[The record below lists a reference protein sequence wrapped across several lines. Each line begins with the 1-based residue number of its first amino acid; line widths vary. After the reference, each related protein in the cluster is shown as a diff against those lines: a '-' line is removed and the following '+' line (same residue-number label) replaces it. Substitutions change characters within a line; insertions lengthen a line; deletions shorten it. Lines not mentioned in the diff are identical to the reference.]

1 MRYAFVLVIALALL
15 QTGCEEDV
23 VAVTGTDIPFSV
35 FGALTPQADTQW
47 VRVYP
52 VEGRLEPAGR
62 EPLDAVVT
70 SRAEQAGTMQT
81 WSDSLIRDPGRL
93 FAHVFWHPF
102 AVEHGELYSLVVRRS
117 DGEAS
122 RVSVRV
128 PDEATLVMPPPAN
141 VAPSRLR
148 AFVAGDV
155 PNLIRIEVTY
165 QYRYITPGGVES
177 GQTVFQYDDQKRRV
191 DGGWIIDLMPAPDLR
206 GLQNELAEYIP
217 LDPTIGLRLTRLI
230 LRLIVA
236 NAEWEPPGGVFDPE
250 VLVQPGNMNNVENGF
265 GFLGAGYRLSATWI
279 PRDTLIVVG

>member
-1 MRYAFVLVIALALL
+1 MRHVSILAIALALV
-15 QTGCEEDV
+15 QTGCDEDV

-70 SRAEQAGTMQT
+70 STAEQEGIMRT
-81 WSDSLIRDPGRL
+81 WRDSLIRDPGRL
-93 FAHVFWHPF
+93 YAHVFWHPF
-102 AVEHGELYSLVVRRS
+102 AAKHGERYSLVVRRS

-128 PDEATLVMPPPAN
+128 PEEATLLMPPPAN

-148 AFVAGDV
+148 ANVAGDV

-165 QYRYITPGGVES
+165 QYRYLTPGGVES
-177 GQTVFQYDDQKRRV
+177 GQATFPYDHQKRRV

-206 GLQNELAEYIP
+206 KLQSDLAAYIP

-236 NAEWEPPGGVFDPE
+236 NAEWDPPGGSFDPE

-265 GFLGAGYRLSATWI
+265 GFLGAGYRLSAVWI
-279 PRDTLIVVG
+279 PRDTLVVVG